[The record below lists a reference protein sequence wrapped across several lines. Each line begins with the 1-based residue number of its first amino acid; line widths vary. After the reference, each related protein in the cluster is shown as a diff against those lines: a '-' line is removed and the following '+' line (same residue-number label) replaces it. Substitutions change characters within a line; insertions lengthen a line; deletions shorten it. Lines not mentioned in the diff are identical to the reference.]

1 MLKYHITSVVD
12 AIDLTIQVYETKNED
27 GKESTQVYVN
37 EIVQELTQILGI
49 DYGNTVKHSG

>member
-27 GKESTQVYVN
+27 GKEST
-37 EIVQELTQILGI
+37 
-49 DYGNTVKHSG
+49 